1 MMAKDDRVQKTLQ
14 ELGQNL
20 LSFASEDFDDKAV
33 KKLIRTIKAARRNFV
48 YGAGRSGM
56 VGRCFVQRLMHI
68 GLDAYFIGE
77 TLTPSLAQDD
87 LLVVISGSGQT
98 TSTLAVAGKAREL
111 GAQVFAVTAHPSS
124 PIGKLANLVIPVK
137 GKTRLM
143 EHESVAPFTS
153 QFDVATLAFLDG
165 VVSQLMADL
174 GVGEDTIADKHAT
187 VE

>member
-1 MMAKDDRVQKTLQ
+1 MVADDRVQKTLE

-20 LSFASEDFDDKAV
+20 LAFASEGFDDKAV
-33 KKLIRTIKAARRNFV
+33 KKLTRTIKAARRSFV

-87 LLVVISGSGQT
+87 LLIVISGSGQT
-98 TSTLAVAGKAREL
+98 TSTLAIAGKAREL
-111 GAQVFAVTAHPSS
+111 GAQLCALTAHPNS
-124 PIGKLANLVIPVK
+124 PIGKLANIVVSVK

-143 EHESVAPFTS
+143 EHESIAPFTS
-153 QFDVATLAFLDG
+153 QFDVTTLALLDG
-165 VVSQLMADL
+165 IISQLMADL
-174 GVGEDTIADKHAT
+174 GVGEDMISNRHAT